1 MFRDIIAKKIKLIDY
16 ERLATKEGRILGFG
30 KHAGIVGCLQWSV
43 NLWARSMVFFTLK
56 PAHEMRV
63 YQDLVNELQKVR
75 IPEIR
80 IMLTGSGRVAQGA
93 IQLLTDA
100 GVKQIDPKGFLGKR
114 YYHQSHIC
122 KFGAG

>member
-30 KHAGIVGCLQWSV
+30 KHAGIVGAYNGL
-43 NLWARSMVFFTLK
+43 LTYGKKHGFFTLK

-100 GVKQIDPKGFLGKR
+100 GVKTD
-114 YYHQSHIC
+114 
-122 KFGAG
+122 